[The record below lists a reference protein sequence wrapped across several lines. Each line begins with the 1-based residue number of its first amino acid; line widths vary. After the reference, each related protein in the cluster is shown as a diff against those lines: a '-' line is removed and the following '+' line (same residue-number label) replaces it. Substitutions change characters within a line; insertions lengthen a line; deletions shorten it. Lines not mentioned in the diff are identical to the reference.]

1 MINNPM
7 RKNPMFPNQP
17 PVTQNQGRAITPNP
31 SGIATLQQYVNP
43 RPPMPNT
50 GIPETKKRPSAFD
63 RLPSE
68 IKEKIAEL
76 EEKAKKRKKKKPSN
90 KFDEV
95 MLNMKE
101 GGDTQLGMIKQLL
114 IDRPYRT
121 AFGLAEL
128 GSEGIDMLSQLLQIP
143 LFHKGGYAK
152 KQRKRKPYKSSGFV
166 RMKKSKKRKYI

>member
-76 EEKAKKRKKKKPSN
+76 EEKAKKRKNKKPSN
-90 KFDEV
+90 KFDEE

-101 GGDTQLGMIKQLL
+101 GGDTQLEMIRQSL
-114 IDRPYRT
+114 IDRPTRT
-121 AFGLAEL
+121 AYGLVTL
-128 GSEGIDMLSQLLQIP
+128 GDFGIDILNTILQLP
-143 LFHKGGYAK
+143 GFHKGGHAK
-152 KQRKRKPYKSSGFV
+152 KQRKRKHYKSSGFV
-166 RMKKSKKRKYI
+166 KMKKSKKRKYI

>member
-7 RKNPMFPNQP
+7 RNNPMFPNQP
-17 PVTQNQGRAITPNP
+17 PVTPNPQRAITPNP
-31 SGIATLQQYVNP
+31 SGLATLQQYVNP
-43 RPPMPNT
+43 RATPMPHA
-50 GIPETKKRPSAFD
+50 GMPVPKKKPNAFD

-76 EEKAKKRKKKKPSN
+76 EEKSKKKKKKLSP
-90 KFDEV
+90 KFEKEV
-95 MLNMKE
+95 LNMKE

-114 IDRPYRT
+114 KDSPYKT
-121 AFGLAEL
+121 AFALSNL
-128 GSEGIDMLSQLLQIP
+128 GDSGVDILSQLLQIP

-152 KQRKRKPYKSSGFV
+152 KQRKRKHYKSSGFV

>member
-7 RKNPMFPNQP
+7 RNNPMFPNQP
-17 PVTQNQGRAITPNP
+17 PVTQNPQRAITPNP

-43 RPPMPNT
+43 RATPMPHV
-50 GIPETKKRPSAFD
+50 GGKVSKKKPNAFD

-76 EEKAKKRKKKKPSN
+76 EEKAKKRKKKLSP
-90 KFDEV
+90 KFEKEI
-95 MLNMKE
+95 LNME
-101 GGDTQLGMIKQLL
+101 SGGDTQIEMIKQLL
-114 IDRPYRT
+114 IDKPKRT
-121 AFGLAEL
+121 ALSLAGLGDTGLEIL
-128 GSEGIDMLSQLLQIP
+128 NTILQLP
-143 LFHKGGYAK
+143 GFHKGGYAK

>member
-17 PVTQNQGRAITPNP
+17 PVTQNPQRAITPNP

-43 RPPMPNT
+43 RAPMPNT
-50 GIPETKKRPSAFD
+50 GMPVTKKTPSAFD
-63 RLPSE
+63 KLPSE

-76 EEKAKKRKKKKPSN
+76 EEKAKKRKKKLSP
-90 KFDEV
+90 KFEKE
-95 MLNMKE
+95 MLNME
-101 GGDTQLGMIKQLL
+101 SGGDTQIEMIKQLL
-114 IDRPYRT
+114 IDKPKRT
-121 AFGLAEL
+121 AYGLATL
-128 GSEGIDMLSQLLQIP
+128 GDTGLEILNTILQLP
-143 LFHKGGYAK
+143 GFKKGGHAK

>member
-1 MINNPM
+1 
-7 RKNPMFPNQP
+7 MFPNQP